1 MSENNLL
8 KTQSSSLLVIVIVVG
23 IIVIVQSSYASW
35 QSLKIAVFAGK
46 SLNFGANV
54 IQTKG
59 KGATTEVLS
68 G

>member
-8 KTQSSSLLVIVIVVG
+8 KTWSSSLLVIVLVIG
-23 IIVIVQSSYASW
+23 IIVVVQGSQASW
-35 QSLKIAVFAGK
+35 KSLKIADSAGK

-59 KGATTEVLS
+59 KGVTSEILS
-68 G
+68 R